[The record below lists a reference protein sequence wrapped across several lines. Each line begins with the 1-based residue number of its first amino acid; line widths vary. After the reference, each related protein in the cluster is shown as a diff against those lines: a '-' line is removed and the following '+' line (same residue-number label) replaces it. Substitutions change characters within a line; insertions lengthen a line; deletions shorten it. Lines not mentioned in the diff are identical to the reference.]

1 MRFLTLVL
9 TIGVLVLGAHVLA
22 RGQDEPADSEVA
34 QLKKK
39 VLKLEL
45 QVQYLLQRE
54 TALTQAVLVDGT
66 RGADIERMVRTMRQQ
81 GYENRSIPAE
91 SRQTLTAGL
100 EALAKSLQ
108 TDLPAVTEEQ
118 AGILKKAQLVR

>member
-9 TIGVLVLGAHVLA
+9 TIGVLVLGAHALA
-22 RGQDEPADSEVA
+22 RGQDEPADSELA

-45 QVQYLLQRE
+45 QVQYLLERE
-54 TALTQAVLVDGT
+54 AAVTKYVLEDEK
-66 RGADIERMVRTMRQQ
+66 RGAGLEQMVGRMREQ

-91 SRQTLTAGL
+91 SRQTLTRGL
-100 EALAKSLQ
+100 VTLGQSLR
-108 TDLPAVTEEQ
+108 TDLPAVTDKQ
-118 AGILKKAQLVR
+118 AAFLKKAELIR